1 MTQLV
6 INENVWEKYIQIP
19 SQFWLQSLEYLASI
33 FIKLIRF
40 YTLTILLA
48 YTLSCRF
55 KELYLS
61 HLPVI
66 VGFGG
71 INPAGRSSF
80 HHSYR
85 RLIIDKLSAQERAAT
100 ILSLA
105 TVSNLVTV
113 TKDAEC
119 YQTKQGEFGSLESL
133 IQSIEEQVLN
143 NSLIRKIDKQHFDV
157 EAMTFN
163 KAVALKNSDAIC
175 FSLTKRQLPNVIP
188 ANWHVEETA
197 PSQYNISVTGD
208 LPVILP
214 DTKAASV
221 KTAGQLP
228 TGFEPGKLYQSRNH
242 PRNLQMTIYAASDAI
257 SSCGI
262 PFEEIAAAVSP
273 DDIAVYAS
281 NSIGQLDDLGFGGL
295 TKYPSIGKRITSKQM
310 PLGYA
315 QMPADFVNAYVIGNV
330 GSTGGSLGA
339 CATFLYNLRNA
350 VQDIRDGRKKVV
362 LVGGSDAP
370 ITPEII
376 EGFRTMGALAEDKD
390 LKALN
395 NVDQLTDEHYRTSC
409 RPFAENC
416 GFTIGESSQFVLLM
430 NDALAL
436 ELGAQIHGAVPDVF
450 VNADG
455 HKKSISAPGIGNYI
469 TLSKSA
475 ALISSILGKE
485 SLQQRSF
492 VQAHGTSTP
501 QNRVTESHVINQ
513 VAKAF
518 AIDQWPVSAIKC
530 YLGHSQGTAGGD
542 QLACSLGTWAYGYIP
557 GIATSERFADD
568 VYQSNLLLSKEHLHV
583 GITGM
588 DSVILNSKGF
598 GGNNA
603 SAPVLA
609 PHIVKDMLTR
619 KHGAEKIAQWQA
631 LNQQV
636 NDNAQDYD
644 RRACRGETKPSY
656 KFNHNV
662 LEGDELTITD
672 SKIDIPGYNNSIDI
686 SQANPFDDYCQ

>member
-1 MTQLV
+1 M
-6 INENVWEKYIQIP
+6 
-19 SQFWLQSLEYLASI
+19 
-33 FIKLIRF
+33 
-40 YTLTILLA
+40 
-48 YTLSCRF
+48 
-55 KELYLS
+55 S

-85 RLIIDKLSAQERAAT
+85 RLILEKLPKEEQTAT
-100 ILSLA
+100 LLSLA
-105 TVSNLVTV
+105 TLSNIATIENNNYHCA
-113 TKDAEC
+113 D
-119 YQTKQGEFGSLESL
+119 GEFNHVDDL
-133 IQSIEEQVLN
+133 IDHIRDQILQ
-143 NSLIRKIDKQHFDV
+143 NSLIRKIDIDHFDV
-157 EAMTFN
+157 HAMVMN
-163 KAVALKNSDAIC
+163 KSVQLKSEQPIT

-188 ANWHVEETA
+188 ENWQVSEQVSNTFKITVSGE
-197 PSQYNISVTGD
+197 

-214 DTKAASV
+214 DYKESAVKA
-221 KTAGQLP
+221 AGQLP
-228 TGFEPGKLYQSRNH
+228 KGFEPGKLYQSRNH

-257 SSCGI
+257 NSTGI
-262 PFEEIAAAVSP
+262 DFQDIADSVSP

-315 QMPADFVNAYVIGNV
+315 QMPADFVNAYVLGNV
-330 GSTGGSLGA
+330 GSTGGALGA

-350 VQDIRDGRKKVV
+350 VQDIKQGRKKVV

-370 ITPEII
+370 ITPEVI

-390 LKALN
+390 LIALD
-395 NVDQLTDEHYRTSC
+395 NVTELDDSDYRKTC

-430 NDALAL
+430 NDELAL
-436 ELGAQIHGAVPDVF
+436 SLGAQIFGAVPDVF

-475 ALISSILGKE
+475 ALVSKMLGEE

-501 QNRVTESHVINQ
+501 QNRVTESHVINE

-518 AIDQWPVSAIKC
+518 AITNWPVAAVKC

-542 QLACSLGTWAYGYIP
+542 QLSSSLGVWKYGYIP
-557 GIATSERFADD
+557 GIKTSKTFADD
-568 VYQSNLLLSKEHLHV
+568 IHSSNLHFSNEHIEV
-583 GITGM
+583 GVKGV

-603 SAPVLA
+603 SAPVIG
-609 PHIVKDMLTR
+609 PHIVEELLLN
-619 KHGAEKIAQWQA
+619 KHGADKLTTWQDLNKKVVAKAQA
-631 LNQQV
+631 
-636 NDNAQDYD
+636 YD
-644 RRACRGETKPSY
+644 VAATRGEIKPSY

-662 LEGDELTITD
+662 LEGDDLTITKQ
-672 SKIDIPGYNNSIDI
+672 SIHIPGYKQAIDV
-686 SQANPFDDYCQ
+686 SVTNEFADYCKSSD

>member
-1 MTQLV
+1 M
-6 INENVWEKYIQIP
+6 
-19 SQFWLQSLEYLASI
+19 
-33 FIKLIRF
+33 
-40 YTLTILLA
+40 
-48 YTLSCRF
+48 
-55 KELYLS
+55 S
-61 HLPVI
+61 HLPVV

-85 RLIIDKLSAQERAAT
+85 RLIIEKLSAKERAST

-105 TVSNLVTV
+105 ALSNIVSYENGKYICANGEYSDIETLA
-113 TKDAEC
+113 DAIS
-119 YQTKQGEFGSLESL
+119 Q
-133 IQSIEEQVLN
+133 QVLN
-143 NSLIRKIDKQHFDV
+143 NTLIRKIEMQHFDV
-157 EAMTFN
+157 EAMVFN
-163 KAVALKNSDAIC
+163 KQANLTSDEEIC
-175 FSLTKRQLPNVIP
+175 FTLSRRQMPNVIP
-188 ANWHVEETA
+188 SNWKVSEGQGNSFDITVSDA
-197 PSQYNISVTGD
+197 LS
-208 LPVILP
+208 VILP
-214 DTKAASV
+214 DTKSAGV

-228 TGFEPGKLYQSRNH
+228 AGFEPGTLYQSRNH

-257 SSCGI
+257 QSCGI
-262 PFEEIAAAVSP
+262 AFQQIADAVSP

-295 TKYPSIGKRITSKQM
+295 TKFPSIGKRTTSKQM

-315 QMPADFVNAYVIGNV
+315 QMPADFVNAYVLGNV
-330 GSTGGSLGA
+330 GSTGGALGA
-339 CATFLYNLRNA
+339 CATFLYNLKSA
-350 VQDIRDGRKKVV
+350 VQDIKDGRKKVV

-390 LKALN
+390 LLALN
-395 NVDQLTDEHYRTSC
+395 QVTELLDEHYKTSC

-416 GFTIGESSQFVLLM
+416 GFTIAESSQFVLLM
-430 NDALAL
+430 NDQLAL
-436 ELGAQIHGAVPDVF
+436 ELGANIHGAVPDVF

-469 TLSKSA
+469 TLSKAA
-475 ALISSILGKE
+475 ALLQSILGTE
-485 SLQQRSF
+485 SLQTRSF

-518 AIDQWPVSAIKC
+518 AIEKWPVAAIKC

-542 QLACSLGTWAYGYIP
+542 QLITSLGTWAYGYIP
-557 GIATSERFADD
+557 GIATSLTIADD
-568 VYQSNLLLSKEHLHV
+568 VHQSNLLFPREHLDV
-583 GITGM
+583 GTEGM

-609 PHIVKDMLTR
+609 PHIVMKMLKN
-619 KHGAEKIAQWQA
+619 KHSPELIANWQDKNTQVSQQAATYDEKASHNEI
-631 LNQQV
+631 
-636 NDNAQDYD
+636 
-644 RRACRGETKPSY
+644 KPCY

-662 LEGDELTITD
+662 LEGDDLNITD
-672 SKIDIPGYNNSIDI
+672 SEITLPGYSQAINIK
-686 SQANPFDDYCQ
+686 QANPFSDYC

>member
-1 MTQLV
+1 
-6 INENVWEKYIQIP
+6 
-19 SQFWLQSLEYLASI
+19 LA
-33 FIKLIRF
+33 
-40 YTLTILLA
+40 
-48 YTLSCRF
+48 
-55 KELYLS
+55 

-80 HHSYR
+80 HHAYR
-85 RLIIDKLSAQERAAT
+85 RLIIDKLNTTDRQAT

-113 TKDAEC
+113 SDNKYLCT
-119 YQTKQGEFGSLESL
+119 QGQFSSLSEL
-133 IQSIEEQVLN
+133 VDSISEQVLK
-143 NSLIRKIDKQHFDV
+143 NSLIRKIGSEHFDV
-157 EAMTFN
+157 NAMVLN
-163 KAVALKNSDAIC
+163 KAVSLKDESPIKFNLS
-175 FSLTKRQLPNVIP
+175 KRQLPNVIP
-188 ANWHVEETA
+188 GNWQVETQDDNTF
-197 PSQYNISVTGD
+197 SITVTGE

-214 DTKAASV
+214 DTKESGV

-228 TGFEPGKLYQSRNH
+228 SGFEPGKLYQSRNH

-257 SSCGI
+257 RSTGI
-262 PFEEIAAAVSP
+262 DFQTIADAVSP

-295 TKYPSIGKRITSKQM
+295 TKYPSIGKRTTSKQM

-315 QMPADFVNAYVIGNV
+315 QMPADFVNAYVLGNV
-330 GSTGGSLGA
+330 GSTGGALGA

-370 ITPEII
+370 ITPEVI

-390 LKALN
+390 LKSLN
-395 NVDQLTDEHYRTSC
+395 NTDHLEESHYRSSC
-409 RPFAENC
+409 RPFADNC
-416 GFTIGESSQFVLLM
+416 GFTIAESSQFVLLM
-430 NDALAL
+430 NDELAL

-475 ALISSILGKE
+475 ALISNMLGEE
-485 SLQQRSF
+485 SLKDRSF

-501 QNRVTESHVINQ
+501 QNRVTESHVINE

-518 AIDQWPVSAIKC
+518 SIKQWPVAAIKC
-530 YLGHSQGTAGGD
+530 YLGHSQGSAGGD
-542 QLACSLGTWAYGYIP
+542 QLTVSLGTWRYGYIP
-557 GIATSERFADD
+557 GIATSKEFASD
-568 VYQSNLLLSKEHLHV
+568 VHQSNLRLSTEHIDV
-583 GITGM
+583 GEKGM

-609 PHIVKDMLTR
+609 PHIVTSMLLK
-619 KHGAEKIAQWQA
+619 KHGAQKLAAWKQK
-631 LNQQV
+631 NQQV
-636 NDNAQDYD
+636 LAQAIAYDNDATAGN
-644 RRACRGETKPSY
+644 TKPSY

-662 LEGDELTITD
+662 LEGSDLQLSNTNI
-672 SKIDIPGYNNSIDI
+672 SIPGYKQKIKFDS
-686 SQANPFDDYCQ
+686 SNPFSDYCQSPDF

>member
-1 MTQLV
+1 M
-6 INENVWEKYIQIP
+6 
-19 SQFWLQSLEYLASI
+19 
-33 FIKLIRF
+33 
-40 YTLTILLA
+40 
-48 YTLSCRF
+48 
-55 KELYLS
+55 S

-85 RLIIDKLSAQERAAT
+85 RLIIDKISPDARAAT
-100 ILSLA
+100 LLSLA
-105 TVSNLVTV
+105 TISNLVTV
-113 TKDAEC
+113 TQGEEH
-119 YQTKQGEFGSLESL
+119 YQTDNGEFQSLESL
-133 IQSIEEQVLN
+133 IESISEQVLN
-143 NSLIRKIDKQHFDV
+143 NSLIRKIDAQHFDIN
-157 EAMTFN
+157 AMVFN
-163 KAVALKNSDAIC
+163 KAVSLKGSAPIC
-175 FSLTKRQLPNVIP
+175 FSLSKRQLPNNIP
-188 ANWHVEETA
+188 ANWQVVEVT
-197 PSQYNISVTGD
+197 SNQFKITVTGE

-214 DTKAASV
+214 DTKEAAV

-257 SSCGI
+257 NSCGI
-262 PFEEIAAAVSP
+262 PFEQIANAVSP

-350 VQDIRDGRKKVV
+350 VQDIRQGRKKVV

-390 LKALN
+390 LKVLN
-395 NVDQLTDEHYRTSC
+395 NVDELTDTHYRTSC

-475 ALISSILGKE
+475 ALISAMLGKE

-518 AIDQWPVSAIKC
+518 AIDQWPVAAIKC

-557 GIATSERFADD
+557 GIATSESFADD
-568 VYQSNLLLSKEHLHV
+568 VHQSNLLLSQEHLDV
-583 GITGM
+583 GVTGM

-609 PHIVKDMLTR
+609 PHIVKEMLRR
-619 KHGAEKIAQWQA
+619 KHGSEKFEHWKTR
-631 LNQQV
+631 NQQV
-636 NDNAQDYD
+636 ADTAQAYDYS
-644 RRACRGETKPSY
+644 ASRGEVKPCY

-662 LEGDELTITD
+662 LEGDDLTITE
-672 SKIDIPGYNNSIDI
+672 SQIQIPGYKQSIDI